1 MLSKTAIND
10 YMWKVKLYLMER
22 YGVDQA
28 VLEAYPLRWYVYTGR
43 ASAEFLRKM
52 LTVKPFV
59 LARIL
64 HKGFASGSDN
74 ETLRKIKARVE
85 SVVLNNFNT

>member
-1 MLSKTAIND
+1 MCKSEINE
-10 YMWKVKLYLMER
+10 YLWQVKYYLMKH

-52 LTVKPFV
+52 LAVKPFV
-59 LARIL
+59 IARIL
-64 HKGFASGSDN
+64 HKGFSSGSDD
-74 ETLRKIKARVE
+74 ETLGKIKARVE
-85 SVVLNNFNT
+85 SVVLNNSNT